1 MRYDNIPDELK
12 ALKQWGLYQLV
23 WQEDRQKYTKIPRNA
38 FNGGEGKTNDSSTWC
53 DFDTALEALQ
63 DYGFDGLGFYFAN
76 GYAGIDLDHVED
88 DIERCLNGD
97 LEKNIVDEF
106 MSHVKSY
113 TEKSVSGTG
122 IHIIFKGTIPGSRRR
137 KGNVEMYS
145 ETRFFAMTGDQF
157 GSYNTINECDITP
170 LYKKYLAPKTVV
182 PMNQTAEKPVKNDL
196 SEHEVIQNA
205 LDSRTGT
212 RFKLFLNG
220 GWEQFYSSQSE
231 ADMAFANDLAFWTG
245 KDFAMM
251 DSIFRE
257 SSLMREKWDT
267 KRGQTTYGIATLNKA
282 ISEVGNVFQPKK
294 QKPKYKINFGSTSEK
309 NVQYPS
315 HTWDDTG
322 NAERF
327 LDRFGDITRYSYV
340 DKKWHIYNG
349 MYWETDNTGESMK
362 LADLMVDSMKNEKL
376 KLPPDTKDD
385 DKEKIKSKWLEFI
398 SKSRGTRSK
407 KNFMEQVQYRTAVSL
422 DIFDAD
428 SMLLNTQNGYID
440 LNSGELF
447 DHDQSKLFS
456 QIANFEYSENID
468 CPTWEK
474 FLNQIFDGNKEL
486 IHYIQKAVGYSMTG
500 SVKEQVMFFLY
511 GNGRNGK
518 SVFLDIISDILGTYA
533 KTIQS
538 NSIMV
543 RQNTGGANSD
553 IARLKGA
560 RLVTSS
566 EPNENAKLDEGLIKQ
581 LTGGDKIT
589 ARKLYG
595 DEFEFS
601 PEFKLWLA
609 TNHKPI
615 IRGTDEGIWRRIA
628 LIPFTVYIEDKD
640 VDLELPFKLKRESI
654 GILNWMVDGALMW
667 QKEGLEQPEVIK
679 ENTRVYREEMDV
691 IESFLGDRAVKG
703 PGYQEQASLIYK
715 EYRNWAEE
723 NNQYAMN
730 STKFGREMEKK
741 FKKKKT
747 KQFNVYEGFKLT
759 KDQRM
764 NFIN

>member
-1 MRYDNIPDELK
+1 
-12 ALKQWGLYQLV
+12 
-23 WQEDRQKYTKIPRNA
+23 
-38 FNGGEGKTNDSSTWC
+38 
-53 DFDTALEALQ
+53 
-63 DYGFDGLGFYFAN
+63 
-76 GYAGIDLDHVED
+76 
-88 DIERCLNGD
+88 
-97 LEKNIVDEF
+97 
-106 MSHVKSY
+106 
-113 TEKSVSGTG
+113 
-122 IHIIFKGTIPGSRRR
+122 
-137 KGNVEMYS
+137 
-145 ETRFFAMTGDQF
+145 
-157 GSYNTINECDITP
+157 
-170 LYKKYLAPKTVV
+170 
-182 PMNQTAEKPVKNDL
+182 
-196 SEHEVIQNA
+196 
-205 LDSRTGT
+205 
-212 RFKLFLNG
+212 
-220 GWEQFYSSQSE
+220 
-231 ADMAFANDLAFWTG
+231 
-245 KDFAMM
+245 
-251 DSIFRE
+251 
-257 SSLMREKWDT
+257 
-267 KRGQTTYGIATLNKA
+267 
-282 ISEVGNVFQPKK
+282 
-294 QKPKYKINFGSTSEK
+294 
-309 NVQYPS
+309 
-315 HTWDDTG
+315 
-322 NAERF
+322 
-327 LDRFGDITRYSYV
+327 
-340 DKKWHIYNG
+340 
-349 MYWETDNTGESMK
+349 
-362 LADLMVDSMKNEKL
+362 
-376 KLPPDTKDD
+376 
-385 DKEKIKSKWLEFI
+385 
-398 SKSRGTRSK
+398 
-407 KNFMEQVQYRTAVSL
+407 MEQVQYRTAVSL

-679 ENTRVYREEMDV
+679 ENTKVYREEMDV
-691 IESFLGDRAVKG
+691 IESFLGECAVKG
-703 PGYQEQASLIYK
+703 PGKTARASETYK
-715 EYRNWAEE
+715 QYKDWAEQ

-730 STKFGREMEKK
+730 STKFGREMKKK
-741 FKKKKT
+741 FNSRRT
-747 KQFNVYEGFKLT
+747 KLGVMYEGFELIT
-759 KDQRM
+759 DQRM
-764 NFIN
+764 NFIK